1 MLAALDVFPLNASR
15 ERERMV
21 LAALAVSLS
30 CGADV
35 LAWGALAVLV
45 ALGKAGY
52 WASYIA

>member
-15 ERERMV
+15 EGERMV
-21 LAALAVSLS
+21 LAALAVLLS

-52 WASYIA
+52 